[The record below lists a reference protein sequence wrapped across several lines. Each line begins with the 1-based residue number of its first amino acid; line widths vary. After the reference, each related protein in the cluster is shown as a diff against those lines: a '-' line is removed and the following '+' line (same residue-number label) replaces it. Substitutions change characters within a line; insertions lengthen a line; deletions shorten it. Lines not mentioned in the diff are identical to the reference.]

1 MSGQVGRKPLI
12 SVEDAAAL
20 LGVSRSSLYRAIQR
34 GDIPV
39 AVIQINGRYCIPRR
53 SVERLIDGTTDHSPA
68 A

>member
-1 MSGQVGRKPLI
+1 MSGQATHKPLV

-34 GDIPV
+34 GDVPLPV
-39 AVIQINGRYCIPRR
+39 FRLNGRYCIPRR
-53 SVERLIDGTTDHSPA
+53 AVERLVAGHPNLPPA

>member
-1 MSGQVGRKPLI
+1 MSGQVAQKPLV

-34 GDIPV
+34 GDIPLP
-39 AVIQINGRYCIPRR
+39 VIQINGRYCIPRR
-53 SVERLIDGTTDHSPA
+53 AVERVVDGHPDHSPA